1 LFSPRREEDTP
12 VSEIDERS
20 KDLIK
25 TRIISKLKEM
35 KSFPQF
41 VVETLRKLNDPA
53 SNATDVAA
61 SLSRD
66 EGLVLR
72 TLKLANSATYGMPRN
87 IADVSEAIALLGY
100 KNISNIVLSA
110 TVYSV
115 MDKGLT
121 GYALDRGEM
130 WRHSLT
136 TAYTARHIAGMTR
149 KAPPEEAY
157 VGGLLH
163 DIGKVV
169 LNDYVRFGYGV
180 IVKLVEEEHIPF
192 TEAEYKVLGFD
203 HSEVGALLVER
214 WELPGAYHYS
224 TLYHHR
230 PNELSAEHAKYQPL
244 VDIVSLANAVCLM
257 MGIGIGADGLQS
269 YLYPETLERLKIGD
283 YETLMSD
290 LVDFIGQ
297 ASSEMEEMKEF

>member
-1 LFSPRREEDTP
+1 
-12 VSEIDERS
+12 
-20 KDLIK
+20 
-25 TRIISKLKEM
+25 M

-41 VVETLRKLNDPA
+41 VVETLRKLNDPNSSA
-53 SNATDVAA
+53 SDVAA

-72 TLKLANSATYGMPRN
+72 TLKLANSAAYGMPRN
-87 IADVSEAIALLGY
+87 ISDISEAIALLGY
-100 KNISNIVLSA
+100 KNVSNIVLSA

-115 MDKGLT
+115 MDKGLS

-136 TAYTARHIAGMTR
+136 AAYTARHIATMTR

-169 LNDYVRFGYGV
+169 LNDYVRFGYGI
-180 IVKLVEEEHIPF
+180 IVKLVEEEHVPF
-192 TEAEYKVLGFD
+192 TEAEMKVLGFD
-203 HSEVGALLVER
+203 HSAVGSLLIER
-214 WELPGAYHYS
+214 WDLPKAYHYS

-230 PNELSAEHAKYQPL
+230 PNELEAECEQYQSL
-244 VDIVSLANAVCLM
+244 VDIVSVANSICLM
-257 MGIGIGADGLQS
+257 MGIGLGADSLQN
-269 YLYPETLERLKIGD
+269 YMYPEPLERLDIDD
-283 YETLMSD
+283 YEKLMSE
-290 LVDFIGQ
+290 LVDFAGQ
-297 ASSEMEEMKEF
+297 ASAELEDMKEF

>member
-1 LFSPRREEDTP
+1 MSD
-12 VSEIDERS
+12 IDERS
-20 KDLIK
+20 RELIK

-41 VVETLRKLNDPA
+41 VVETLRKLNDPG
-53 SNATDVAA
+53 SNASDVAA

-72 TLKLANSATYGMPRN
+72 TLKLANPAAYGMPRN
-87 IADVSEAIALLGY
+87 ISDVSEAIALLGY

-115 MDKGLT
+115 MDKGLS

-149 KAPPEEAY
+149 KVPPEEAY

-169 LNDYVRFGYGV
+169 LNDYVRFGYGI

-192 TEAEYKVLGFD
+192 TEAELKVLGFD
-203 HSEVGALLVER
+203 HSTVGALLIER
-214 WELPGAYHYS
+214 WDLPKAYHYS

-230 PNELSAEHAKYQPL
+230 PNELDPECMQFQPL
-244 VDIVSLANAVCLM
+244 VDIVSVANSICLM
-257 MGIGIGADGLQS
+257 MGVGLGSDSLQN
-269 YLYPETLERLKIGD
+269 YIYPEPLERLNIGD
-283 YETLMSD
+283 YESLMSE
-290 LVDFIGQ
+290 LVDFAGQ

>member
-1 LFSPRREEDTP
+1 
-12 VSEIDERS
+12 VSDIDERS
-20 KDLIK
+20 RELIK

-41 VVETLRKLNDPA
+41 VVDTLRKLNDPT
-53 SNATDVAA
+53 SNASDVAA

-72 TLKLANSATYGMPRN
+72 TLKLANSAAYGMPRN
-87 IADVSEAIALLGY
+87 ISDISEAIALLGY

-115 MDKGLT
+115 MDKGLS

-169 LNDYVRFGYGV
+169 LNDYVRFGYGI
-180 IVKLVEEEHIPF
+180 IVKLVEEEHVSF
-192 TEAEYKVLGFD
+192 TDAELKVLGFD
-203 HSEVGALLVER
+203 HSTVGALLIER
-214 WELPGAYHYS
+214 WDLPKAYHYS

-230 PNELSAEHAKYQPL
+230 PNELDPECEQYQPL
-244 VDIVSLANAVCLM
+244 VDIVSVANSICLM
-257 MGIGIGADGLQS
+257 MGIGIGADSLQN
-269 YLYPETLERLKIGD
+269 YMYPEPLERLDIGD
-283 YETLMSD
+283 YESLMSE
-290 LVDFIGQ
+290 LVDFAGQ
-297 ASSEMEEMKEF
+297 ASSEMQDMKEF